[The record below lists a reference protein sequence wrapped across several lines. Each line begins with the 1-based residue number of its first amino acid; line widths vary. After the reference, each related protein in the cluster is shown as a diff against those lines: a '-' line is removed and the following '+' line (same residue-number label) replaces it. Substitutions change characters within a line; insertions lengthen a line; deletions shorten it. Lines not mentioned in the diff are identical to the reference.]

1 MKLEKYVILLL
12 IALFLF
18 NCEDAENST
27 SAVQDNCGLETTFV
41 RVVDSLKWPKGNDIV
56 LADDCGYVG
65 VGRLSSRP
73 WIIKFN
79 EGGEEVW
86 SKIFEEI
93 PIPTGNYSDGYQYA
107 SAIDNTSD
115 GGYIICTAVSVNHPS
130 YNATGYIIKVDS
142 LGQTE
147 WLNELPS
154 NRAYHGRDV
163 IQTTEGDYIVV
174 GNWYTTSAETNEKS
188 AFIAR
193 YSELGDLIWI
203 ERYGGE
209 CDEDAFH
216 SVIQKQDGGFIA
228 VGEFEHE
235 SSDYNCD
242 FYGYTDL
249 WFVNLDRDGQMLA
262 ENKVGESYWESAVDV
277 IDLYNGSYGVAGR
290 KRHTRNKPVNAW
302 LLKMDVNGNVLSE
315 WDEPD
320 YVNNSGRGD
329 QLSDLVLSEDGSTVI
344 ALGARFDM
352 PTDYMLSNLWAF
364 DVLTGQELWN
374 INYSEETAGENF
386 ATGIVSAYNG
396 GLTFFGF
403 TDNHRLRLIK
413 TDSYGFFSNE

>member
-1 MKLEKYVILLL
+1 MKQTVFIS
-12 IALFLF
+12 IFAFLTF
-18 NCEDAENST
+18 NCEDAENSI
-27 SAVQDNCGLETTFV
+27 AAIQNNCGLETTFV
-41 RVVDSLKWPKGNDIV
+41 HVVDSLKWPKGNDMG
-56 LADDCGYVG
+56 LADDCGYGG
-65 VGRLSSRP
+65 VGRLSCRP

-79 EGGEEVW
+79 EEGEEVW
-86 SKIFEEI
+86 SKTFEEI

-107 SAIDNTSD
+107 SAIDNTND
-115 GGYIICTAVSVNHPS
+115 GGYIICTSVSVNHPS

-174 GNWYTTSAETNEKS
+174 GNWYTTSAVTNEKS

-209 CDEDAFH
+209 CDEDVFY
-216 SVIQKQDGGFIA
+216 SVVQKQDGGFIA
-228 VGEFEHE
+228 VGKFEHE

-249 WFVNLDRDGQMLA
+249 WFVNLDSDGQMLS
-262 ENKVGESYWESAVDV
+262 ENKIGDSYWESAVDV
-277 IDLYNGSYGVAGR
+277 IDLYNGTYGVAGR

-302 LLKMDVNGNVLSE
+302 LLKMDVNGNALSE

-329 QLSDLVLSEDGSTVI
+329 QLSNLVLSEDGSTII
-344 ALGARFDM
+344 ALGARFDL
-352 PTDYMLSNLWAF
+352 PTDYMLLNLWAF
-364 DVLTGQELWN
+364 DVFTGQELWN
-374 INYSEETAGENF
+374 VNHGEETAGENF
-386 ATGIVSAYNG
+386 ATGIVNAYG
-396 GLTFFGF
+396 EGFTFFGF

-413 TDSYGFFSNE
+413 TDDLGMISLER

>member
-1 MKLEKYVILLL
+1 MKNKFI
-12 IALFLF
+12 ICIFTLFYF
-18 NCEDAENST
+18 HCEDDVNS
-27 SAVQDNCGLETTFV
+27 SATLQNNCGLETIFV
-41 RVVDSLKWPKGNDIV
+41 HVVDSLKWPKGNDIV

-73 WIIKFN
+73 WIIKFD
-79 EGGEEVW
+79 ERGQEVW

-115 GGYIICTAVSVNHPS
+115 GGYIFCTAVSVNHPS
-130 YNATGYIIKVDS
+130 YNATGYIVKVDS

-174 GNWYTTSAETNEKS
+174 GNWYTTSAVTNEKS

-193 YSELGDLIWI
+193 YSELGDLVWI

-249 WFVNLDRDGQMLA
+249 WFVNLDSDGQMLA
-262 ENKVGESYWESAVDV
+262 ENKVGESFWESAVDV

-290 KRHTRNKPVNAW
+290 KRHTRNKPINAW

-329 QLSDLVLSEDGSTVI
+329 QLSDLVLSEDGSTII

-374 INYSEETAGENF
+374 VNYSEETAGENF
-386 ATGIVSAYNG
+386 ATGIVSAYDG